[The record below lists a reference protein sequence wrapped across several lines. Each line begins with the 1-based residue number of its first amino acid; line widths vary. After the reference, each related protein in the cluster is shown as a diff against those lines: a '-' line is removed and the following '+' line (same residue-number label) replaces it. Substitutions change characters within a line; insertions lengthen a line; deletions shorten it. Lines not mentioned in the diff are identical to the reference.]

1 MVAQDFINEE
11 ITSLKERYP
20 ELTETQLMDVAVM
33 CSRHWSNTDANIDR
47 DICVAI
53 KTDGLEEDK
62 GIYIKAL
69 SNLRTDYS
77 NYIKENGSITYDPMV
92 YSEDQ
97 VALMVFSL
105 LKKHLLDSKNQLLT
119 WGEARLVLDK
129 LCKIKQEKHSSK
141 IF

>member
-1 MVAQDFINEE
+1 MAAQDFINEE